1 MCNIEDLHATALSLV
16 SLLLP
21 AHSHLRDVTAE
32 GHWCGFAFLPVCVE
46 VDSTV
51 EVCEREGWPKHPG
64 TAFERERVHER
75 KLWVIYQW
83 LLNSSHAPNNISPL
97 LCEGH
102 IAPGRSGQAKGME
115 GPN

>member
-1 MCNIEDLHATALSLV
+1 MCNIEDRHATALSLV

-64 TAFERERVHER
+64 TAFERERESM
-75 KLWVIYQW
+75 KG
-83 LLNSSHAPNNISPL
+83 SFGSFT
-97 LCEGH
+97 
-102 IAPGRSGQAKGME
+102 SGC
-115 GPN
+115 